1 MVRSNFLLSVN
12 TQAAKFCISC
22 NFCKF
27 CLKVPAQTV
36 EQYSYLLNAREF
48 KLTRSLGLEDR
59 CLTLLV

>member
-48 KLTRSLGLEDR
+48 KLTRSMGL
-59 CLTLLV
+59 